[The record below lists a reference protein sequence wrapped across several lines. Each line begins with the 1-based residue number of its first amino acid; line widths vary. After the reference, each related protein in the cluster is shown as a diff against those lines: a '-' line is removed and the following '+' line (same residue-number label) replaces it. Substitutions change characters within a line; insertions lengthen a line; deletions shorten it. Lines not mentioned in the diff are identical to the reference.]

1 MTAIDE
7 YRRGTGDPYDLI
19 AIRERWQSA
28 YPHAEVR
35 VREVYNP
42 SSPYVSAGLFIRLR
56 LDGYCTHA
64 SNAYR
69 GPSVPVIPAVD
80 DRGIPY
86 WHRVTECRWAL
97 VPDPDQSFV
106 ETT

>member
-1 MTAIDE
+1 MSALDE
-7 YRRGTGDPYDLI
+7 YRRGTGDPYDII
-19 AIRERWQSA
+19 AIREAWQSA

-42 SSPYVSAGLFIRLR
+42 SSPYVSTGSFIRLR

-64 SNAYR
+64 THTGAVLAT
-69 GPSVPVIPAVD
+69 PPVD
-80 DRGIPY
+80 GRGIPY
-86 WHRVTECRWAL
+86 WHRITECRWAL